1 VSKSLAARLR
11 DRYYLAPR
19 EASGGV
25 APGGMKGV
33 PMEQITLMVHL
44 LVALALIAL
53 ILLQRGKGSDI
64 GASFGAGASQ
74 TLFGSAGS
82 GNALTRMT
90 AWLAAIFF
98 ASSFGLAVIADNRTA
113 DEDDLGFDIPD
124 SAVVSE
130 QIEEGDMPTLDTEP
144 LTEGASD
151 DAPVLDGE

>member
-1 VSKSLAARLR
+1 
-11 DRYYLAPR
+11 
-19 EASGGV
+19 
-25 APGGMKGV
+25 
-33 PMEQITLMVHL
+33 MEQITLMVHL

-113 DEDDLGFDIPD
+113 DEDDLGFDVPD
-124 SAVVSE
+124 SEIVVE
-130 QIEEGDMPTLDTEP
+130 QVQNGDMPAAEFEP
-144 LTEGASD
+144 LTGGASD

>member
-1 VSKSLAARLR
+1 
-11 DRYYLAPR
+11 
-19 EASGGV
+19 
-25 APGGMKGV
+25 
-33 PMEQITLMVHL
+33 MEQITLMVHL
-44 LVALALIAL
+44 LGALALIGL

-90 AWLAAIFF
+90 AWLSAIFF

-113 DEDDLGFDIPD
+113 DEDDLGFDVPD
-124 SAVVSE
+124 SEIVVE
-130 QIEEGDMPTLDTEP
+130 QVQNGDMPTAEFEP
-144 LTEGASD
+144 LTGGASD

>member
-1 VSKSLAARLR
+1 
-11 DRYYLAPR
+11 
-19 EASGGV
+19 
-25 APGGMKGV
+25 
-33 PMEQITLMVHL
+33 MEQITLMVHL

-53 ILLQRGKGSDI
+53 ILLQRGKGTDI

-90 AWLAAIFF
+90 AWLSAIFF

-113 DEDDLGFDIPD
+113 GEDDLGFDVP
-124 SAVVSE
+124 VVEVSE
-130 QIEEGDMPTLDTEP
+130 AEVIDNDMPELEYEP
-144 LTEGASD
+144 AGDLPPE

>member
-1 VSKSLAARLR
+1 
-11 DRYYLAPR
+11 
-19 EASGGV
+19 
-25 APGGMKGV
+25 
-33 PMEQITLMVHL
+33 MEQITLMVHL
-44 LVALALIAL
+44 LVAIALIAL

-90 AWLAAIFF
+90 AWLSAIFF

-113 DEDDLGFDIPD
+113 DEDDLGFEIPESEIVELQPEESD
-124 SAVVSE
+124 LPSVDFESSA
-130 QIEEGDMPTLDTEP
+130 QDD
-144 LTEGASD
+144 SD

>member
-1 VSKSLAARLR
+1 
-11 DRYYLAPR
+11 
-19 EASGGV
+19 
-25 APGGMKGV
+25 
-33 PMEQITLMVHL
+33 MEQITLIVHL

-90 AWLAAIFF
+90 AWLSAIFF

-113 DEDDLGFDIPD
+113 DDDDLGFEVPVSAPLEVAPEGDVPVVDFESEGDIPRD
-124 SAVVSE
+124 
-130 QIEEGDMPTLDTEP
+130 
-144 LTEGASD
+144 GAPPAS
-151 DAPVLDGE
+151 GE

>member
-1 VSKSLAARLR
+1 
-11 DRYYLAPR
+11 
-19 EASGGV
+19 
-25 APGGMKGV
+25 
-33 PMEQITLMVHL
+33 MEQVTLMVHL

-113 DEDDLGFDIPD
+113 DDDDLGFDIPE
-124 SAVVSE
+124 SSVVSE
-130 QIEEGDMPTLDTEP
+130 QVEDGDMPALDLESF
-144 LTEGASD
+144 TEGASD

>member
-1 VSKSLAARLR
+1 
-11 DRYYLAPR
+11 
-19 EASGGV
+19 
-25 APGGMKGV
+25 
-33 PMEQITLMVHL
+33 MEQITLMVHL

-53 ILLQRGKGSDI
+53 ILLQRGKGTDI

-90 AWLAAIFF
+90 AWLSAIFF

-113 DEDDLGFDIPD
+113 GEEDLGFEVP
-124 SAVVSE
+124 VVEAAPAETNESDVPV
-130 QIEEGDMPTLDTEP
+130 IEFEPAGDLPF
-144 LTEGASD
+144 D